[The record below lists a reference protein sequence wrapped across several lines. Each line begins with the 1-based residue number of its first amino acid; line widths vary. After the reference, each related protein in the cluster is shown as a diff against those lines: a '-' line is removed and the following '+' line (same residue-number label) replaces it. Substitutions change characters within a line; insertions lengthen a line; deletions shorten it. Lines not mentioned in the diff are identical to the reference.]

1 MTDSIVS
8 IALAAAEEM
17 KVLRTKKE
25 RAFGRRAFDA
35 SFEFDFRSQRRER
48 RATRLDSNF
57 NYPQQKQQ
65 SLKKFKRA
73 NERSE
78 EEGFTAGEEFE
89 DPRRRANVI
98 SIIDKLHSRDNF
110 KKKRKFEQFEDE
122 YCLGAFDDEDAD
134 TLSTA

>member
-25 RAFGRRAFDA
+25 RSFGRRAFDA

-48 RATRLDSNF
+48 RETRLDSNF

-65 SLKKFKRA
+65 
-73 NERSE
+73 
-78 EEGFTAGEEFE
+78 
-89 DPRRRANVI
+89 
-98 SIIDKLHSRDNF
+98 
-110 KKKRKFEQFEDE
+110 
-122 YCLGAFDDEDAD
+122 
-134 TLSTA
+134 